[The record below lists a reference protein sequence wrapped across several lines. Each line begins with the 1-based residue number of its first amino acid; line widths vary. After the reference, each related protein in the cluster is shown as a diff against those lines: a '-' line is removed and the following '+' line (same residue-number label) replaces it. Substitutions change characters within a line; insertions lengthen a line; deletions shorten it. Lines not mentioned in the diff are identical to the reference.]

1 MTSEKFISFM
11 LKLLSKT
18 KDGAIKWSRIPH
30 DRVLDWAS
38 QLKCFSCVAGS
49 MQIRLFSDEE
59 SDNIQF
65 QIRYD
70 DDLPFA
76 VLEPESDDEW
86 QIALRLVNYVYNQFP
101 NLEKSIDAFLMDD

>member
-18 KDGAIKWSRIPH
+18 KDGTIKWSRFTPSKAS
-30 DRVLDWAS
+30 DWS
-38 QLKCFSCVAGS
+38 QLKSFSCVAGS
-49 MQIRLFSDEE
+49 MQIRLLSDEE

-70 DDLPFA
+70 DGLPSA

-86 QIALRLVNYVYNQFP
+86 QIALRLVNYVHDQFP